1 MSTRTQPHCSK
12 NRILKYI
19 LFRNFIFLK
28 VFLAKN
34 QNKSLF
40 AVVSARKPFNALNFL
55 GIFWLCYVVTLLRVW
70 QKKVPISKDGRVAD
84 GLLERMFKGERG
96 RLVFF
101 VSSWIL
107 LAYAWRGFGDNPV
120 GFGWILST
128 GQAFRLRCR
137 RVPVWMAGVLP
148 PAECGKVNHQQ
159 SPDQKPLMPGLH
171 TRALPCHEKSA
182 EQRVSGG
189 VSDSAMAQS
198 RISRVLRGAAERER
212 VAGFLRVGETAGRGR
227 QDSARRFPETAKA

>member
-1 MSTRTQPHCSK
+1 
-12 NRILKYI
+12 
-19 LFRNFIFLK
+19 
-28 VFLAKN
+28 
-34 QNKSLF
+34 
-40 AVVSARKPFNALNFL
+40 
-55 GIFWLCYVVTLLRVW
+55 
-70 QKKVPISKDGRVAD
+70 
-84 GLLERMFKGERG
+84 MFKGERG

-137 RVPVWMAGVLP
+137 RAPVWMAGVLP

-198 RISRVLRGAAERER
+198 RISRVLRGAARRSASGSPASCALARRPGAAARIPRGGSRRRRRPERGGVGAERVRRGSLGRQASFGAACEERRSSRGGSGPQDQREQRQRPHRER
-212 VAGFLRVGETAGRGR
+212 SVRRIRGQR
-227 QDSARRFPETAKA
+227 TVLAI

>member
-1 MSTRTQPHCSK
+1 M
-12 NRILKYI
+12 
-19 LFRNFIFLK
+19 
-28 VFLAKN
+28 
-34 QNKSLF
+34 
-40 AVVSARKPFNALNFL
+40 
-55 GIFWLCYVVTLLRVW
+55 LRVW

-137 RVPVWMAGVLP
+137 RAPVWMAGVLP

-212 VAGFLRVGETAGRGR
+212 VAGFLRVGETAGPGR